1 MPHSSDR
8 QNVRRPLARFISW
21 WRTRSELTDL
31 ECCGS
36 VEVDRI
42 AHDLGIAASELRTLA
57 SYGPN
62 AAELLNRRMA
72 ALRIDP
78 DRVGTLDL
86 FTLRDLQRL
95 CTTCRSRKQ
104 CARDLA
110 DPSRDRAEN
119 GQDWQDYCP
128 NAATLNM
135 LVALESYRAE
145 TSQADRVAS

>member
-1 MPHSSDR
+1 MPHLSDR

-21 WRTRSELTDL
+21 WRTRSELADL

-36 VEVDRI
+36 AEVDRV
-42 AHDLGIAASELRTLA
+42 ARDLGISASELRTLA

-78 DRVGTLDL
+78 DRVGTLDP

-95 CTTCRSRKQ
+95 CTTCRSRRQ

-110 DPSRDRAEN
+110 DPSAAESR
-119 GQDWQDYCP
+119 QDWQDYCP

-135 LVALESYRAE
+135 LVALESYCAE
-145 TSQADRVAS
+145 TLS

>member
-1 MPHSSDR
+1 
-8 QNVRRPLARFISW
+8 
-21 WRTRSELTDL
+21 
-31 ECCGS
+31 
-36 VEVDRI
+36 
-42 AHDLGIAASELRTLA
+42 LRTLA

-78 DRVGTLDL
+78 DRVLDL

-110 DPSRDRAEN
+110 DPSGDRAEN

-135 LVALESYRAE
+135 LVALDSYRAE
-145 TSQADRVAS
+145 TLS

>member
-21 WRTRSELTDL
+21 WRTRSELADL

-36 VEVDRI
+36 AEVDRI
-42 AHDLGIAASELRTLA
+42 ARDLGISASELRTLA

-78 DRVGTLDL
+78 DSVGTLDP
-86 FTLRDLQRL
+86 FTCATCSDFARPAEAASSARGSLPIFQATERRIGRIGRTIAQMPQRS
-95 CTTCRSRKQ
+95 TC
-104 CARDLA
+104 
-110 DPSRDRAEN
+110 
-119 GQDWQDYCP
+119 
-128 NAATLNM
+128 
-135 LVALESYRAE
+135 
-145 TSQADRVAS
+145 